1 MDPAILVLDEP
12 TVGLDAPGWATTLA
26 WCREVHQAGRT
37 VLLITHDMEVAAAA
51 ERVVVLERGR
61 VIGDGAPADIFAHP
75 ELLAQAS
82 LEPPP
87 VAALAQRMG
96 LPPTV
101 LDVAGFLALYD

>member
-26 WCREVHQAGRT
+26 WCLELHAAGRT
-37 VLLITHDMEVAAAA
+37 VLLITHDMEVAVQA

-61 VIGDGAPADIFAHP
+61 IIGDGPPAAIFARP
-75 ELLAQAS
+75 ELLARAS

-87 VAALAQRMG
+87 VAALAQRLR
-96 LPPTV
+96 LPPTI
-101 LDVAGFLALYD
+101 LDVPAFLALYD